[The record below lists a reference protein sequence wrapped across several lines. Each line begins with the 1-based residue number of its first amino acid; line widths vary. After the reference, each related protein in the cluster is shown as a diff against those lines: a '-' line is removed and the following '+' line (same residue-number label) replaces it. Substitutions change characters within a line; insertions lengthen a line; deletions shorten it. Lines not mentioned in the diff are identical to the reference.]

1 MIRAVIDRD
10 PSGNIVGFDVS
21 GHSGYSEAGKDIV
34 CAAVSAVVQTA
45 VIGLTE
51 VLGIKVKYRQK
62 TGEAQ
67 CAIPSGLSGDK
78 REKINIVLETM
89 LYGLKSIQEGY
100 GEYIRVEE
108 RRMN

>member
-1 MIRAVIDRD
+1 MLYL
-10 PSGNIVGFDVS
+10 P
-21 GHSGYSEAGKDIV
+21 
-34 CAAVSAVVQTA
+34 
-45 VIGLTE
+45 
-51 VLGIKVKYRQK
+51 
-62 TGEAQ
+62 
-67 CAIPSGLSGDK
+67 GLSGDQ

>member
-21 GHSGYSEAGKDIV
+21 GHSGYSEAGKDI
-34 CAAVSAVVQTA
+34 VVQTA

-67 CAIPSGLSGDK
+67 CAIPSGLSGDQ